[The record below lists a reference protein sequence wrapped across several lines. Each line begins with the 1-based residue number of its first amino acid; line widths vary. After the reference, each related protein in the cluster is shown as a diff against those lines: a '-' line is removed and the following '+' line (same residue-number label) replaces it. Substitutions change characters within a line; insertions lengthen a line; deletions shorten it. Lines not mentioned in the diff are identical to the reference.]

1 MGGSPSLELA
11 HPFMKT
17 CSFSPYNLKYNVLI
31 YETIY
36 AITLWRWKTPL
47 DFHMYLELESRCSK
61 VEVAKEKVERETTFI
76 YEKGFLNLLF
86 FYEQDEGCVIIWM
99 CH

>member
-1 MGGSPSLELA
+1 
-11 HPFMKT
+11 MKT
-17 CSFSPYNLKYNVLI
+17 CSFSLYNLKYNVLI

-61 VEVAKEKVERETTFI
+61 VEVAKGKRKLRERLLS
-76 YEKGFLNLLF
+76 YMRKAFLTCFLD
-86 FYEQDEGCVIIWM
+86 EQDEGCVIIWM